1 MLLGIVSVYAG
12 VDTQRLCTFC
22 KKLCTALWHKAF
34 GRSYCEGVWL
44 RGSQGENSLMKKKR
58 KNILLIAG
66 MLLALLVGILIY
78 NGYAQEQIY
87 QESTANL
94 LSTYGQSAKTF
105 AMFAQRNWNILND
118 WESYLS
124 ALVEKGEQEEQWQE
138 YIAQKATWQY
148 TDFYLFNEQCEF
160 WTTAGRQGTAERMK
174 EVFEKLY
181 TENEPVI
188 SSYTSDQG
196 IRKVLFAIPMEQPL
210 QLDGTTY
217 TALVVSY
224 DNAVLEKLLGSMV
237 YEGQSDCYIVRPNGD
252 IVLST
257 ETKTEIPE
265 QMTNLFDYLR
275 QNASVDQPYFD
286 TMVQTLPQGGEGCV
300 LYTMNGQKYYLIY
313 QPLGLMDWSIIGIVP
328 TGVVDAG
335 MRRVQVAT
343 ILVIALLELLIM
355 AGVVKILHDAERN
368 RRRELER
375 RREKSDMMFEGM
387 ARVVERFAVCD
398 LDRDHYQYH
407 ERRGELLYPPEG
419 SYRQLLEQMSRKYV
433 VLTDSENAKLT
444 QMLAPENLRRLIK
457 TDDDSLKLEYAARDK
472 SAFYMMTV
480 VPMAWKD
487 DRLTRVMMI
496 TQDMGKQ
503 HLLQSLA
510 NTDGLTGL
518 LNKRYFD
525 RVLTVLEQHS
535 QPFALFYM
543 DLDRFKPVND
553 TYGHDV
559 GDKLLKGVAQRL
571 QGCIRSRDYA
581 FRLGGDEFALLLLGP
596 MEQETCARKMN
607 MICEMVAVPYEI
619 DGNTVSVGASC
630 GYARYPAESV
640 DVQQVRYIA
649 DQRMYENKQK
659 NHARQD
665 EAAR

>member
-1 MLLGIVSVYAG
+1 
-12 VDTQRLCTFC
+12 
-22 KKLCTALWHKAF
+22 
-34 GRSYCEGVWL
+34 
-44 RGSQGENSLMKKKR
+44 MKQKR

-66 MLLALLVGILIY
+66 MLLAMLVSIFAY
-78 NGYAQEQIY
+78 RFYTQKQIY
-87 QESTANL
+87 QESTTNL

-105 AMFAQRNWNILND
+105 TMFAQRNWNILTD
-118 WESYLS
+118 WDSYLC
-124 ALVEKGEQEEQWQE
+124 ALAEKGEQEGQWQE

-160 WTTAGRQGTAERMK
+160 WTTAGRQGTAEHMK
-174 EVFEKLY
+174 DAFKELY
-181 TENEPVI
+181 AANKPVI
-188 SSYTSDQG
+188 SSYISSQG
-196 IRKVLFAIPMEQPL
+196 IRKILFAIPMEQPL
-210 QLDGTTY
+210 QLNGTTY

-224 DNAVLEKLLGSMV
+224 DNAVLEKLLSSMV
-237 YEGQSDCYIVRPNGD
+237 YEGQSDCYVVRTNGD
-252 IVLST
+252 VVLST
-257 ETKTEIPE
+257 ETKTEITE
-265 QMTNLFDYLR
+265 QMTNLFDYLQ
-275 QNASVDQPYFD
+275 QNARVEQPYYD
-286 TMVQTLPQGGEGCV
+286 TMVQTLPQGGEGSV
-300 LYTMNGQKYYLIY
+300 LFTMNGQKYYLIY
-313 QPLGLMDWSIIGIVP
+313 QPLGIMDWSIIGIVP

-335 MRRVQVAT
+335 MRKVQSAT
-343 ILVIALLELLIM
+343 ILVIALLGLLII
-355 AGVVKILHDAERN
+355 AGVVKIQRDAERN

-375 RREKSDMMFEGM
+375 RRETSDMMFAGM
-387 ARVVERFAVCD
+387 ARIVERYSVCD
-398 LDRDHYQYH
+398 LDHDHYQYY
-407 ERRGELLYPPEG
+407 ERRGEPLYPPEG
-419 SYRQLLEQMSRKYV
+419 SYQQLLEQMSRQYV
-433 VLTDSENAKLT
+433 ILTDSENAKLT
-444 QMLAPENLRRLIK
+444 QMLASENLRRLIK
-457 TDDDSLKLEYAARDK
+457 TDNDSLKLEYAARDK

-480 VPMAWKD
+480 VPMAWKG
-487 DRLTRVMMI
+487 DRLTRVMII

-559 GDKLLKGVAQRL
+559 GDKLLKGVSQRL

-581 FRLGGDEFALLLLGP
+581 FRLGGDEFALLLLGS
-596 MEQETCARKMN
+596 MEQEVCVRKKD
-607 MICEMVAVPYEI
+607 MICEMIAVPYEI

-630 GYARYPAESV
+630 GYALYPAESI

-665 EAAR
+665 GAEK

>member
-1 MLLGIVSVYAG
+1 
-12 VDTQRLCTFC
+12 
-22 KKLCTALWHKAF
+22 
-34 GRSYCEGVWL
+34 
-44 RGSQGENSLMKKKR
+44 MKKKR

-66 MLLALLVGILIY
+66 MLLALLVGILVY
-78 NGYAQEQIY
+78 TDYTQEQIY

-105 AMFAQRNWNILND
+105 TMFAQRNWNILTD
-118 WESYLS
+118 WDSYLG
-124 ALVEKGEQEEQWQE
+124 ALAERGEQEGQWQE

-160 WTTAGRQGTAERMK
+160 WTTAGRQGTAEYMK
-174 EVFEKLY
+174 ATFEKLY
-181 TENEPVI
+181 TENKPVI
-188 SSYTSDQG
+188 SSYISSQG
-196 IRKVLFAIPMEQPL
+196 IRKILFAIPMEQPL

-237 YEGQSDCYIVRPNGD
+237 YEGQSDCYIVRSNGD
-252 IVLST
+252 VVLST
-257 ETKTEIPE
+257 ETKTEITE
-265 QMTNLFDYLR
+265 QMTNLFDYLQ

-300 LYTMNGQKYYLIY
+300 LYTLNRQKYYLIY

-343 ILVIALLELLIM
+343 ILVIALLGLLIM
-355 AGVVKILHDAERN
+355 AGVIKIQRDAERN
-368 RRRELER
+368 R
-375 RREKSDMMFEGM
+375 RREKSDMMFAGM

-398 LDRDHYQYH
+398 LDRDRYQYH
-407 ERRGELLYPPEG
+407 ERRGEPLYPPEG
-419 SYRQLLEQMSRKYV
+419 SYRQMLEQISRKYV
-433 VLTDSENAKLT
+433 VLTDSENAKIP

-457 TDDDSLKLEYAARDK
+457 TDNDSLKLEYAARDK
-472 SAFYMMTV
+472 SAFFMMTV
-480 VPMAWKD
+480 VPMAWKEN
-487 DRLTRVMMI
+487 RLTRVMMI
-496 TQDMGKQ
+496 VQDMGKQ

-559 GDKLLKGVAQRL
+559 GDKLLNGVSQRL

-596 MEQETCARKMN
+596 MESEACASKMN
-607 MICEMVAVPYEI
+607 LICEMVAVPYEI

-630 GYARYPAESV
+630 GYALYPAESV

-649 DQRMYENKQK
+649 DQRMYENKQA

-665 EAAR
+665 GAESI

>member
-1 MLLGIVSVYAG
+1 
-12 VDTQRLCTFC
+12 
-22 KKLCTALWHKAF
+22 
-34 GRSYCEGVWL
+34 
-44 RGSQGENSLMKKKR
+44 MKKKR

-66 MLLALLVGILIY
+66 MLLALLVGILAY
-78 NGYAQEQIY
+78 SAYTQKQIY

-105 AMFAQRNWNILND
+105 TMFAQRNWNILND
-118 WESYLS
+118 WDSYLGTL
-124 ALVEKGEQEEQWQE
+124 AELGEQEGQWQE

-160 WTTAGRQGTAERMK
+160 WTTAGRQGTAEYMK
-174 EVFEKLY
+174 ATFEKLY
-181 TENEPVI
+181 TENKPVI
-188 SSYTSDQG
+188 SSYISSQG
-196 IRKVLFAIPMEQPL
+196 IRKILFAIPMEQPL

-237 YEGQSDCYIVRPNGD
+237 YEGQSDCYIVRSNGD
-252 IVLST
+252 VVLST
-257 ETKTEIPE
+257 ETKTEITE
-265 QMTNLFDYLR
+265 QMTNLFDYLQ

-300 LYTMNGQKYYLIY
+300 LYTLNRQKYYLIY

-343 ILVIALLELLIM
+343 ILVIALLGLLIM
-355 AGVVKILHDAERN
+355 AGVIKIQRDAERN
-368 RRRELER
+368 RRREL
-375 RREKSDMMFEGM
+375 
-387 ARVVERFAVCD
+387 
-398 LDRDHYQYH
+398 DRDRYQYH
-407 ERRGELLYPPEG
+407 ERRGEPLYPPEG
-419 SYRQLLEQMSRKYV
+419 SYRQMLEQISRKYV
-433 VLTDSENAKLT
+433 VLTDSENAKIP

-457 TDDDSLKLEYAARDK
+457 TDNDSLKLEYAARDK
-472 SAFYMMTV
+472 SAFFMMTV
-480 VPMAWKD
+480 VPMAWKEN
-487 DRLTRVMMI
+487 RLTRVMMI
-496 TQDMGKQ
+496 VQDMGKQ

-559 GDKLLKGVAQRL
+559 GDELLKGVSQRL

-596 MEQETCARKMN
+596 MESEACASKMN
-607 MICEMVAVPYEI
+607 LICEMVAVPYEI

-630 GYARYPAESV
+630 GYALYPAESV

-649 DQRMYENKQK
+649 DQRMYENKQA

-665 EAAR
+665 GAESI

>member
-1 MLLGIVSVYAG
+1 
-12 VDTQRLCTFC
+12 
-22 KKLCTALWHKAF
+22 
-34 GRSYCEGVWL
+34 
-44 RGSQGENSLMKKKR
+44 MKQKR

-66 MLLALLVGILIY
+66 MLLGLLVGILVY
-78 NGYAQEQIY
+78 GVYTQDQIY

-105 AMFAQRNWNILND
+105 TMFAQRNWNILND

-124 ALVEKGEQEEQWQE
+124 ALVEKGEQEGQWQA

-160 WTTAGRQGTAERMK
+160 WTTAGRQGTAEHMK
-174 EVFEKLY
+174 EAFEKLY
-181 TENEPVI
+181 TANEPVI
-188 SSYTSDQG
+188 SSYTSSQG
-196 IRKVLFAIPMEQPL
+196 IRKVLFAIPLEQPL
-210 QLDGTTY
+210 QLNGTTY

-237 YEGQSDCYIVRPNGD
+237 YEGQSDCYIVRSDGN

-257 ETKTEIPE
+257 ETKTAITE

-275 QNASVDQPYFD
+275 QNARVDQPYFD
-286 TMVQTLPQGGEGCV
+286 TMLQTLPQGGEGCV
-300 LYTMNGQKYYLIY
+300 LFTVNGQKYYLIY

-343 ILVIALLELLIM
+343 ILLIALLELLIM

-375 RREKSDMMFEGM
+375 RREKSDMMFAGM
-387 ARVVERFAVCD
+387 ARIVERYSVCD
-398 LDRDHYQYH
+398 LDRDRYQYY
-407 ERRGELLYPPEG
+407 ERRGEPLYPPEG
-419 SYRQLLEQMSRKYV
+419 SYRQLLEQLSRKYV
-433 VLTDSENAKLT
+433 VLTDSENAKIT

-472 SAFYMMTV
+472 SAFFMMTV
-480 VPMAWKD
+480 VPMAWKG

-559 GDKLLKGVAQRL
+559 GDKLLKGVSQRL

-581 FRLGGDEFALLLLGP
+581 FRLGGDEFALLLLGS
-596 MEQETCARKMN
+596 MEPEDCARKMN
-607 MICEMVAVPYEI
+607 LICEMIAVPYEI

-630 GYARYPAESV
+630 GYALYPAESV

-649 DQRMYENKQK
+649 DQRMYENKQA

-665 EAAR
+665 GAEK

>member
-1 MLLGIVSVYAG
+1 
-12 VDTQRLCTFC
+12 
-22 KKLCTALWHKAF
+22 
-34 GRSYCEGVWL
+34 
-44 RGSQGENSLMKKKR
+44 MKKKQ

-66 MLLALLVGILIY
+66 MLLVLLVGILVY
-78 NGYAQEQIY
+78 GVYTQDQIY

-105 AMFAQRNWNILND
+105 TMFAQRNWNILND
-118 WESYLS
+118 WDSYLG
-124 ALVEKGEQEEQWQE
+124 ALAERGEQEGQWQE

-160 WTTAGRQGTAERMK
+160 WTTAGRQGTAVHMK
-174 EVFEKLY
+174 EAFEKLY
-181 TENEPVI
+181 TANEPVI
-188 SSYTSDQG
+188 SSYTSSQG

-237 YEGQSDCYIVRPNGD
+237 YEGQSDCYIVRSDGN

-265 QMTNLFDYLR
+265 QMTNLFDYLQ
-275 QNASVDQPYFD
+275 QNAKVDQPYYD

-300 LYTMNGQKYYLIY
+300 RFTMNGQKYYLIY
-313 QPLGLMDWSIIGIVP
+313 QPLGIMDWSIIGIVP

-343 ILVIALLELLIM
+343 IFVITLHGLLIM

-375 RREKSDMMFEGM
+375 RREKSDMMFAGM
-387 ARVVERFAVCD
+387 ARVVERYSVCD
-398 LDRDHYQYH
+398 LDRDRYQYY
-407 ERRGELLYPPEG
+407 ERRGEPLYPPEG
-419 SYRQLLEQMSRKYV
+419 SYRQLLEQLSRKYV
-433 VLTDSENAKLT
+433 VLTDSENAKIP

-457 TDDDSLKLEYAARDK
+457 TDNDSLKLEYAARDK
-472 SAFYMMTV
+472 SAFFMMTV
-480 VPMAWKD
+480 VPMAWKG

-596 MEQETCARKMN
+596 MEPEDCASKMN

-630 GYARYPAESV
+630 GYALYPAESV

-665 EAAR
+665 GAEK

>member
-1 MLLGIVSVYAG
+1 ME
-12 VDTQRLCTFC
+12 Q
-22 KKLCTALWHKAF
+22 
-34 GRSYCEGVWL
+34 
-44 RGSQGENSLMKKKR
+44 KR

-66 MLLALLVGILIY
+66 MLLAMLVSIFAY
-78 NGYAQEQIY
+78 RFYTQKQIY
-87 QESTANL
+87 QESTTNL

-105 AMFAQRNWNILND
+105 TMFAQRNWNILND

-124 ALVEKGEQEEQWQE
+124 ALAEKGEQEEQWQE

-160 WTTAGRQGTAERMK
+160 WTTAGRQGTAVHMK

-181 TENEPVI
+181 TANEPVI
-188 SSYTSDQG
+188 SSYTSSQG
-196 IRKVLFAIPMEQPL
+196 IRKILFAIPMEQPL
-210 QLDGTTY
+210 QLNGTTY

-224 DNAVLEKLLGSMV
+224 DNAVLEKLLSSMV

-257 ETKTEIPE
+257 ETKTEITE
-265 QMTNLFDYLR
+265 QMTNLFDYLQ
-275 QNASVDQPYFD
+275 QNARVDKPYFD

-300 LYTMNGQKYYLIY
+300 LFTMNGQNYYLIY

-335 MRRVQVAT
+335 MRKVQNAT
-343 ILVIALLELLIM
+343 ILVIALLGLLSM
-355 AGVVKILHDAERN
+355 AGVVKIQRDAERN

-375 RREKSDMMFEGM
+375 RRETSDMMFAGM

-398 LDRDHYQYH
+398 LDRDRYQYH
-407 ERRGELLYPPEG
+407 ERRGEPMYPLEG
-419 SYRQLLEQMSRKYV
+419 SYLQLLEQISRKYV
-433 VLTDSENAKLT
+433 VLTDSENAKIT

-457 TDDDSLKLEYAARDK
+457 TDNDSLKLEYAARDK
-472 SAFYMMTV
+472 SAFFMMTV
-480 VPMAWKD
+480 VPMAWKG

-525 RVLTVLEQHS
+525 RVLTVLEQHC

-559 GDKLLKGVAQRL
+559 GDKLLKGVSQRL

-596 MEQETCARKMN
+596 MEPEDCASKMN
-607 MICEMVAVPYEI
+607 LICEMIAVPYEI
-619 DGNTVSVGASC
+619 DGNTVSIGASC
-630 GYARYPAESV
+630 GYALYPAESV

-659 NHARQD
+659 NHARLD
-665 EAAR
+665 GAEK

>member
-1 MLLGIVSVYAG
+1 M
-12 VDTQRLCTFC
+12 
-22 KKLCTALWHKAF
+22 
-34 GRSYCEGVWL
+34 
-44 RGSQGENSLMKKKR
+44 MKKQ

-66 MLLALLVGILIY
+66 MLLAMLVSIFAY
-78 NGYAQEQIY
+78 RFYTQKQIY
-87 QESTANL
+87 QESTTNL

-105 AMFAQRNWNILND
+105 TMFAQRNWNILND

-124 ALVEKGEQEEQWQE
+124 ALAEKGEQEEQWQE

-160 WTTAGRQGTAERMK
+160 WTTAGRQGTAVHMK
-174 EVFEKLY
+174 EAFEKLY
-181 TENEPVI
+181 TANEPVI
-188 SSYTSDQG
+188 SSYTSSQG

-210 QLDGTTY
+210 QLNGTTY

-224 DNAVLEKLLGSMV
+224 DNAVLEKLLSSMV
-237 YEGQSDCYIVRPNGD
+237 YEGQSDCYIVRSNGD
-252 IVLST
+252 VVLST
-257 ETKTEIPE
+257 ETKTEITD
-265 QMTNLFDYLR
+265 QMTNLFDYLQ
-275 QNASVDQPYFD
+275 QNARVNQPYYD

-300 LYTMNGQKYYLIY
+300 RFTMNGQKYYLIY

-335 MRRVQVAT
+335 MRKVQSAT
-343 ILVIALLELLIM
+343 ILVIALLGLLSI
-355 AGVVKILHDAERN
+355 AGVVKIQRDAERN

-375 RREKSDMMFEGM
+375 RREKSDMMFAGM
-387 ARVVERFAVCD
+387 ARIVERYSVCD
-398 LDRDHYQYH
+398 LDRDRYQYY
-407 ERRGELLYPPEG
+407 ERRGEPLYPLEG
-419 SYRQLLEQMSRKYV
+419 SYRQMLEQISRKYV
-433 VLTDSENAKLT
+433 VLTDSENAKIP

-472 SAFYMMTV
+472 SAFFMMTV
-480 VPMAWKD
+480 VPMAWKG

-496 TQDMGKQ
+496 TQDMGEQ

-596 MEQETCARKMN
+596 MEPEDCASKIN
-607 MICEMVAVPYEI
+607 LICEMIAVPYEI

-630 GYARYPAESV
+630 GYALYPAESV

-649 DQRMYENKQK
+649 DQRMYENKQA

-665 EAAR
+665 GAEK

>member
-1 MLLGIVSVYAG
+1 
-12 VDTQRLCTFC
+12 
-22 KKLCTALWHKAF
+22 
-34 GRSYCEGVWL
+34 
-44 RGSQGENSLMKKKR
+44 MKKKR

-66 MLLALLVGILIY
+66 MLLALLVGILVY
-78 NGYAQEQIY
+78 TDYTQEQIY

-105 AMFAQRNWNILND
+105 TMFAQRNWNILTD
-118 WESYLS
+118 WDSYLS
-124 ALVEKGEQEEQWQE
+124 GLVEKGQQEGQWQE

-148 TDFYLFNEQCEF
+148 TDFFLFNEQCEF
-160 WTTAGRQGTAERMK
+160 WTTAGRQGTAEHMK
-174 EVFEKLY
+174 ENFAELY
-181 TENEPVI
+181 AANGPVI
-188 SSYTSDQG
+188 TSYTSSQG
-196 IRKVLFAIPMEQPL
+196 IRKVMFAMPMEQPL
-210 QLDGTTY
+210 QLGDTTY
-217 TALVVSY
+217 TALAVSY
-224 DNAVLEKLLGSMV
+224 DNAVLEKLLSSMV
-237 YEGQSDCYIVRPNGD
+237 YEGQSDCYVVRSDGEV
-252 IVLST
+252 VLST
-257 ETKTEIPE
+257 EVKTVIAEL
-265 QMTNLFDYLR
+265 MANLFDYLQ

-300 LYTMNGQKYYLIY
+300 LFTMNGQKYYLIY
-313 QPLGLMDWSIIGIVP
+313 QPLGILDWSIIGIVP

-335 MRRVQVAT
+335 MRRVQMAT
-343 ILVIALLELLIM
+343 IFIITLHGLLIM
-355 AGVVKILHDAERN
+355 AGVVKILRDAERN
-368 RRRELER
+368 RRRDLER

-387 ARVVERFAVCD
+387 ARVVERYAVCD
-398 LDRDHYQYH
+398 LDRDRYQYY
-407 ERRGELLYPPEG
+407 ERHGEALYPPEG
-419 SYRQLLEQMSRKYV
+419 SYQQLLEQISRKYV
-433 VLTDSENAKLT
+433 VLTDSENAKIP
-444 QMLAPENLRRLIK
+444 QMLAPENLHRLIK
-457 TDDDSLKLEYAARDK
+457 TDKDSLKLEYAARDK
-472 SAFYMMTV
+472 SAFFMMTV
-480 VPMAWKD
+480 VPMAWKG

-525 RVLTVLEQHS
+525 RVLTVLEQHC

-581 FRLGGDEFALLLLGP
+581 FRLGGDELALLLLGP
-596 MEQETCARKMN
+596 MTQETCARKMD
-607 MICEMVAVPYEI
+607 MICEMIAVPYEI
-619 DGNTVSVGASC
+619 DGNAVSVGASC
-630 GYARYPAESV
+630 GYALYPAESI
-640 DVQQVRYIA
+640 DVQQVCYIA

-665 EAAR
+665 GAEGI

>member
-1 MLLGIVSVYAG
+1 
-12 VDTQRLCTFC
+12 
-22 KKLCTALWHKAF
+22 
-34 GRSYCEGVWL
+34 
-44 RGSQGENSLMKKKR
+44 MKKKR

-66 MLLALLVGILIY
+66 MLLALLVGILAY
-78 NGYAQEQIY
+78 SAYTQKQIY

-105 AMFAQRNWNILND
+105 TMFAQRNWNILND
-118 WESYLS
+118 WDSYLGTL
-124 ALVEKGEQEEQWQE
+124 AELGEQEGQWQE

-160 WTTAGRQGTAERMK
+160 WTTAGRQGTAMYMK
-174 EVFEKLY
+174 EAFEKLY
-181 TENEPVI
+181 TENKPVI
-188 SSYTSDQG
+188 SSYISSQG
-196 IRKVLFAIPMEQPL
+196 IRKILFAIPMEQPL

-237 YEGQSDCYIVRPNGD
+237 YEGQSDCYIVCSNGD
-252 IVLST
+252 VVLST

-265 QMTNLFDYLR
+265 QMTNLFDYLS
-275 QNASVDQPYFD
+275 QNAKVDQPYFD
-286 TMVQTLPQGGEGCV
+286 TMVQTLPQGGEGCA
-300 LYTMNGQKYYLIY
+300 LYTLNKQSYYLIY
-313 QPLGLMDWSIIGIVP
+313 QPLGILDWGIIGIVP

-343 ILVIALLELLIM
+343 ILVIALLGLLIM
-355 AGVVKILHDAERN
+355 AGVIKIQRDAERN

-375 RREKSDMMFEGM
+375 RREKSDMMFAGM

-398 LDRDHYQYH
+398 LDRDRYQYY
-407 ERRGELLYPPEG
+407 ERHGEALYPPEG
-419 SYRQLLEQMSRKYV
+419 SYQQLLEQISRKYV
-433 VLTDSENAKLT
+433 VLTDSENAKIP
-444 QMLAPENLRRLIK
+444 QMLAPENLRRQIK
-457 TDDDSLKLEYAARDK
+457 TDNDSLKLEYAARDK
-472 SAFYMMTV
+472 SAFFMMTV
-480 VPMAWKD
+480 VPMAWKG

-496 TQDMGKQ
+496 VQDMGEQ

-525 RVLTVLEQHS
+525 RVLTVLEQHC

-559 GDKLLKGVAQRL
+559 GDELLKGVAQRL

-581 FRLGGDEFALLLLGP
+581 FRLGGDEFALLLLGS
-596 MEQETCARKMN
+596 MTQETCARKMD
-607 MICEMVAVPYEI
+607 MICEMIAVPYEI
-619 DGNTVSVGASC
+619 DGNAVSVGASC
-630 GYARYPAESV
+630 GYALYPAESI
-640 DVQQVRYIA
+640 DVQQVCYIA

-665 EAAR
+665 GAEGI

>member
-1 MLLGIVSVYAG
+1 M
-12 VDTQRLCTFC
+12 
-22 KKLCTALWHKAF
+22 
-34 GRSYCEGVWL
+34 
-44 RGSQGENSLMKKKR
+44 MKKR

-66 MLLALLVGILIY
+66 MLLVLLVGILVY
-78 NGYAQEQIY
+78 GVYTQEQIY
-87 QESTANL
+87 QESTENL

-105 AMFAQRNWNILND
+105 TMFAQRNWNILTD
-118 WESYLS
+118 WDSYLC
-124 ALVEKGEQEEQWQE
+124 ALAERGEQEGQWQE

-148 TDFYLFNEQCEF
+148 TDFYLFNELCEF
-160 WTTAGRQGTAERMK
+160 WTTAGRQGTAEHMK
-174 EVFEKLY
+174 EAFEKLY
-181 TENEPVI
+181 TANEPVI
-188 SSYTSDQG
+188 SSYISSQG
-196 IRKVLFAIPMEQPL
+196 IRKILFAIPMERPL
-210 QLDGTTY
+210 QLNGTTY

-224 DNAVLEKLLGSMV
+224 DNAVLEKLLSSMV

-257 ETKTEIPE
+257 ETKTEITE
-265 QMTNLFDYLR
+265 QMTNIFDYLR
-275 QNASVDQPYFD
+275 QNAKVDKSSYD

-300 LYTMNGQKYYLIY
+300 LYKMNGQNYYLIY

-343 ILVIALLELLIM
+343 IFIITLHGLLIM
-355 AGVVKILHDAERN
+355 AGVVKILRDAERN

-375 RREKSDMMFEGM
+375 RRETSDMMFEGM

-398 LDRDHYQYH
+398 LERDRYQYH
-407 ERRGELLYPPEG
+407 ERRGEPLYPPEG
-419 SYRQLLEQMSRKYV
+419 SYRQLLEQISRKYV
-433 VLTDSENAKLT
+433 VLTDTENAKIT
-444 QMLAPENLRRLIK
+444 QMLVPENLRRLIK

-472 SAFYMMTV
+472 SAFFMMTV
-480 VPMAWKD
+480 VPMAWKG

-496 TQDMGKQ
+496 TQDMGEQ

-559 GDKLLKGVAQRL
+559 GDKLLKGVSQRL

-596 MEQETCARKMN
+596 MEPEDCASKMN
-607 MICEMVAVPYEI
+607 LICEMIAVPYEI
-619 DGNTVSVGASC
+619 DGNTVSVGTSC
-630 GYARYPAESV
+630 GYALYPAESV

-649 DQRMYENKQK
+649 DQRMYENKQA

-665 EAAR
+665 GAAR

>member
-1 MLLGIVSVYAG
+1 
-12 VDTQRLCTFC
+12 
-22 KKLCTALWHKAF
+22 
-34 GRSYCEGVWL
+34 
-44 RGSQGENSLMKKKR
+44 MKKKR

-66 MLLALLVGILIY
+66 MLLALLVGILVY
-78 NGYAQEQIY
+78 TDYTQEQIY

-105 AMFAQRNWNILND
+105 TMFAQRNWNILTD
-118 WESYLS
+118 WDSYLG
-124 ALVEKGEQEEQWQE
+124 ALAERGEQEGQWQE

-148 TDFYLFNEQCEF
+148 TDFFLFNEQCEF
-160 WTTAGRQGTAERMK
+160 WTTAGRQGTAEHMK
-174 EVFEKLY
+174 ENFAELY
-181 TENEPVI
+181 AANGPVI
-188 SSYTSDQG
+188 TSYTSSQG
-196 IRKVLFAIPMEQPL
+196 IRKVMFAMPMEQPL
-210 QLDGTTY
+210 QLGDTTY
-217 TALVVSY
+217 TALAVSY
-224 DNAVLEKLLGSMV
+224 DNAVLEKLLSSMV
-237 YEGQSDCYIVRPNGD
+237 YEGQSDCYVVRSDGEV
-252 IVLST
+252 VLST
-257 ETKTEIPE
+257 EVKTVIAEL
-265 QMTNLFDYLR
+265 MANLFDYLQ

-300 LYTMNGQKYYLIY
+300 LFTMNGQKYYLIY
-313 QPLGLMDWSIIGIVP
+313 QPLGILDWSIIGIVP

-335 MRRVQVAT
+335 MRRVQMAT
-343 ILVIALLELLIM
+343 IFIITLHGLLIM
-355 AGVVKILHDAERN
+355 AGVIKILRDAERN
-368 RRRELER
+368 RRRDLER

-387 ARVVERFAVCD
+387 ARVVERYAVCD
-398 LDRDHYQYH
+398 LDRDRYQYY
-407 ERRGELLYPPEG
+407 ERHGEALYPPEG
-419 SYRQLLEQMSRKYV
+419 SYQQLLEQISRKYV
-433 VLTDSENAKLT
+433 VLTDSENAKIP
-444 QMLAPENLRRLIK
+444 QILAPENLHRLIK
-457 TDDDSLKLEYAARDK
+457 TDKDSLKLEYAARDK
-472 SAFYMMTV
+472 SAFFMMTV
-480 VPMAWKD
+480 VPMAWKG

-525 RVLTVLEQHS
+525 RVLTVLEQHC

-596 MEQETCARKMN
+596 MTQETCARKMD
-607 MICEMVAVPYEI
+607 MICEMIAVPYEI
-619 DGNTVSVGASC
+619 DGNAVSVGASC
-630 GYARYPAESV
+630 GYALYPAESI
-640 DVQQVRYIA
+640 DVQQVCYIA

-665 EAAR
+665 GAEGI

>member
-1 MLLGIVSVYAG
+1 
-12 VDTQRLCTFC
+12 
-22 KKLCTALWHKAF
+22 
-34 GRSYCEGVWL
+34 
-44 RGSQGENSLMKKKR
+44 MKKKR

-66 MLLALLVGILIY
+66 MLLALLVGILAY
-78 NGYAQEQIY
+78 SAYTQKQIY

-105 AMFAQRNWNILND
+105 TMFAQRNWNILND
-118 WESYLS
+118 WDSYLGTL
-124 ALVEKGEQEEQWQE
+124 AELGEQEGQWQE

-160 WTTAGRQGTAERMK
+160 WTTAGRQGTAMYMK
-174 EVFEKLY
+174 EAFEKLY
-181 TENEPVI
+181 TENKPVI
-188 SSYTSDQG
+188 SSYISSQG
-196 IRKVLFAIPMEQPL
+196 IRKILFAIPMEQPL

-237 YEGQSDCYIVRPNGD
+237 YEGQSDCYIVRSNGD

-257 ETKTEIPE
+257 ETKTEITE
-265 QMTNLFDYLR
+265 QMTNLFDYLQ

-300 LYTMNGQKYYLIY
+300 LYTLNGQKYYLIY
-313 QPLGLMDWSIIGIVP
+313 QPLGILDWSIIGIVP
-328 TGVVDAG
+328 TGVVDSG
-335 MRRVQVAT
+335 MRRVQNAT
-343 ILVIALLELLIM
+343 ILVIALLGLLIM
-355 AGVVKILHDAERN
+355 AGVVKIQRDAERN

-375 RREKSDMMFEGM
+375 RREKSDMMFAGM

-398 LDRDHYQYH
+398 LDRDRYQYH
-407 ERRGELLYPPEG
+407 ERRGEPLYQPEG
-419 SYRQLLEQMSRKYV
+419 SYQQMLEQISRKYV
-433 VLTDSENAKLT
+433 VLTDSENAKIP

-457 TDDDSLKLEYAARDK
+457 TDNDSLKLEYAARDK
-472 SAFYMMTV
+472 SAFFMMTV
-480 VPMAWKD
+480 VPMAWKEN
-487 DRLTRVMMI
+487 RLTRVMMI
-496 TQDMGKQ
+496 VQDMGKQ

-543 DLDRFKPVND
+543 DLDRFND

-559 GDKLLKGVAQRL
+559 GDKLLKGVSQRL

-596 MEQETCARKMN
+596 MESEACASKMN
-607 MICEMVAVPYEI
+607 LICEMVAVPYEI

-630 GYARYPAESV
+630 GYALYPAESV

-649 DQRMYENKQK
+649 DQRMYENKQA

-665 EAAR
+665 GAESI

>member
-1 MLLGIVSVYAG
+1 
-12 VDTQRLCTFC
+12 
-22 KKLCTALWHKAF
+22 
-34 GRSYCEGVWL
+34 
-44 RGSQGENSLMKKKR
+44 MKKKR
-58 KNILLIAG
+58 KNILLMAG
-66 MLLALLVGILIY
+66 MLLAMLVGILVY
-78 NGYAQEQIY
+78 TAYTQEQIY

-105 AMFAQRNWNILND
+105 TMFAQRNWNILTD
-118 WESYLS
+118 WDSYLS
-124 ALVEKGEQEEQWQE
+124 ALAEKGEQEEQWQE

-160 WTTAGRQGTAERMK
+160 WTTAGRQGTAEYMK
-174 EVFEKLY
+174 EAFEELY
-181 TENEPVI
+181 TANEPVI
-188 SSYTSDQG
+188 SNYISSQG
-196 IRKVLFAIPMEQPL
+196 VRKILFAIPMEQPL

-224 DNAVLEKLLGSMV
+224 DNAVLEKLLSSMV
-237 YEGQSDCYIVRPNGD
+237 YEGQNDCYIVRPNGD

-275 QNASVDQPYFD
+275 QNAKVDQPYFD
-286 TMVQTLPQGGEGCV
+286 TMLQTLPQDGEGCV
-300 LYTMNGQKYYLIY
+300 LFTMNGQKYYLIY

-335 MRRVQVAT
+335 MRRVQVTT
-343 ILVIALLELLIM
+343 ILVIALLELLSM
-355 AGVVKILHDAERN
+355 AGVIKILHDAERN

-375 RREKSDMMFEGM
+375 RREKSDMMFAGM
-387 ARVVERFAVCD
+387 ARVVERYSVCD
-398 LDRDHYQYH
+398 LDRDRYQYH
-407 ERRGELLYPPEG
+407 ERRGEPLYPPEG
-419 SYRQLLEQMSRKYV
+419 SYRQMLEQMSRKYV

-472 SAFYMMTV
+472 SAFFMMTV
-480 VPMAWKD
+480 VPMAWKG

-559 GDKLLKGVAQRL
+559 GDELLKGVSQRL

-581 FRLGGDEFALLLLGP
+581 FRLGGDEFALLLLGQ
-596 MEQETCARKMN
+596 MEPETCARKMD

-619 DGNTVSVGASC
+619 DGNSVSVGASC
-630 GYARYPAESV
+630 GYALYPAESV

-649 DQRMYENKQK
+649 DQRMYENKQA

-665 EAAR
+665 GAEK

>member
-1 MLLGIVSVYAG
+1 
-12 VDTQRLCTFC
+12 
-22 KKLCTALWHKAF
+22 
-34 GRSYCEGVWL
+34 
-44 RGSQGENSLMKKKR
+44 MKQKQ

-66 MLLALLVGILIY
+66 MLLVMLVSIFVY
-78 NGYAQEQIY
+78 SFYTQKQIY

-105 AMFAQRNWNILND
+105 TMFAQRNWNILTD
-118 WESYLS
+118 WDSYLGT
-124 ALVEKGEQEEQWQE
+124 LVERGQQEEQWQD

-148 TDFYLFNEQCEF
+148 TDFFLFNEQCEF
-160 WTTAGRQGTAERMK
+160 WTTAGRQGTAEHMK
-174 EVFEKLY
+174 DNFAELY
-181 TENEPVI
+181 AANGPVI
-188 SSYTSDQG
+188 TSYTSSQG
-196 IRKVLFAIPMEQPL
+196 IRKVMFAMPMGQPL
-210 QLDGTTY
+210 QLGDTTY
-217 TALVVSY
+217 TALAVSY
-224 DNAVLEKLLGSMV
+224 DNAVLEKLLSSMV
-237 YEGQSDCYIVRPNGD
+237 YEGQSDCYVVRSDGEV
-252 IVLST
+252 VLST
-257 ETKTEIPE
+257 EVKTVIAEL
-265 QMTNLFDYLR
+265 MTNLFDYLQ

-300 LYTMNGQKYYLIY
+300 LFTMNGQKYYLIY
-313 QPLGLMDWSIIGIVP
+313 QPVGIMDWGIIGIVP

-335 MRRVQVAT
+335 MRRVQNAT
-343 ILVIALLELLIM
+343 ILVIALLGLLIM
-355 AGVVKILHDAERN
+355 AGVVKIQRDAERN
-368 RRRELER
+368 RRRELEHH
-375 RREKSDMMFEGM
+375 REASDMMFAGM

-398 LDRDHYQYH
+398 LDHDRYQYH
-407 ERRGELLYPPEG
+407 ERHGEPLYQPEG
-419 SYRQLLEQMSRKYV
+419 SYQQMLEQISRKYV
-433 VLTDSENAKLT
+433 VLTDSENAKIP

-457 TDDDSLKLEYAARDK
+457 TDNDFPKLEYAARDK
-472 SAFYMMTV
+472 SAFFMMTV
-480 VPMAWKD
+480 VPMAWKG

-496 TQDMGKQ
+496 VQDMGKQ

-559 GDKLLKGVAQRL
+559 GDKLLKGVSQRL

-596 MEQETCARKMN
+596 MEPEACASKMN
-607 MICEMVAVPYEI
+607 LICEMVAVPYEI

-630 GYARYPAESV
+630 GYALYPAESV
-640 DVQQVRYIA
+640 DVQQVRHIA
-649 DQRMYENKQK
+649 DQRMYENKQA

-665 EAAR
+665 GAEGI

>member
-1 MLLGIVSVYAG
+1 
-12 VDTQRLCTFC
+12 
-22 KKLCTALWHKAF
+22 
-34 GRSYCEGVWL
+34 
-44 RGSQGENSLMKKKR
+44 MKQKR

-66 MLLALLVGILIY
+66 MLLVLLVGILVY
-78 NGYAQEQIY
+78 GVYTQDQIY

-105 AMFAQRNWNILND
+105 TMFAQRNWNILND

-160 WTTAGRQGTAERMK
+160 WTTAGRQGTAVHMK
-174 EVFEKLY
+174 EAFEKLY
-181 TENEPVI
+181 TANEPVI
-188 SSYTSDQG
+188 SSYTSSQG
-196 IRKVLFAIPMEQPL
+196 IRKVLFAIPLEQPL

-237 YEGQSDCYIVRPNGD
+237 YEGQSDCYIVRSDGN

-257 ETKTEIPE
+257 ETKTAITE

-275 QNASVDQPYFD
+275 QNAKVDQPYFD
-286 TMVQTLPQGGEGCV
+286 TMLQTLPQGGEGCV
-300 LYTMNGQKYYLIY
+300 LYKMNGQKYYLIY

-343 ILVIALLELLIM
+343 IFVITLHGLLIM

-375 RREKSDMMFEGM
+375 RREKSDMMFAGM
-387 ARVVERFAVCD
+387 TRIVECYAVCD

-407 ERRGELLYPPEG
+407 ERRGEPLYPTEG
-419 SYRQLLEQMSRKYV
+419 SYRQLLEQLSRKYV

-457 TDDDSLKLEYAARDK
+457 TDNDSLKLEYAARDK
-472 SAFYMMTV
+472 SAFFMMTV
-480 VPMAWKD
+480 VPMAWKG
-487 DRLTRVMMI
+487 DRLTRMMMI
-496 TQDMGKQ
+496 TQDMGEQ

-525 RVLTVLEQHS
+525 QVLTVLEQHS
-535 QPFALFYM
+535 QSFALFYM

-571 QGCIRSRDYA
+571 QSCIRSRDYA
-581 FRLGGDEFALLLLGP
+581 FRLGGDEFALLLIGP

-607 MICEMVAVPYEI
+607 MICEMISVPYEI
-619 DGNTVSVGASC
+619 DGNSVSVGASC
-630 GYARYPAESV
+630 GYALYPAESV
-640 DVQQVRYIA
+640 DAQQVRYIA

-665 EAAR
+665 GVEGI

>member
-1 MLLGIVSVYAG
+1 
-12 VDTQRLCTFC
+12 
-22 KKLCTALWHKAF
+22 
-34 GRSYCEGVWL
+34 
-44 RGSQGENSLMKKKR
+44 MKQKQ

-66 MLLALLVGILIY
+66 MLLVMLVSIFVY
-78 NGYAQEQIY
+78 SFYTQKQIY

-105 AMFAQRNWNILND
+105 TMFAQRNWNILTD
-118 WESYLS
+118 WDSYLS
-124 ALVEKGEQEEQWQE
+124 GLVEKGQQEEQWQD

-148 TDFYLFNEQCEF
+148 TDFFLFNEQCEF
-160 WTTAGRQGTAERMK
+160 WTTAGRQGTAEHMK
-174 EVFEKLY
+174 ENFAELY
-181 TENEPVI
+181 AANGPVI
-188 SSYTSDQG
+188 TSYTSSQG
-196 IRKVLFAIPMEQPL
+196 IRKVMFAMPMGQPL
-210 QLDGTTY
+210 QLGDTTY
-217 TALVVSY
+217 TALAVSY
-224 DNAVLEKLLGSMV
+224 DNAVLEKLLSSMV
-237 YEGQSDCYIVRPNGD
+237 YEGQSDCYVVRSNGEV
-252 IVLST
+252 VLST
-257 ETKTEIPE
+257 EVKTVIAEL
-265 QMTNLFDYLR
+265 MTNLFDYLQ

-300 LYTMNGQKYYLIY
+300 LFTMNGQKYYLIY
-313 QPLGLMDWSIIGIVP
+313 QPVGIMDWGIIGIVP

-335 MRRVQVAT
+335 MRRVQNAT
-343 ILVIALLELLIM
+343 ILVIALLGLLIM
-355 AGVVKILHDAERN
+355 AGVVKIQRDAERN
-368 RRRELER
+368 RRRELEHH
-375 RREKSDMMFEGM
+375 REASDMMFAGM
-387 ARVVERFAVCD
+387 ARIVERFAVCD
-398 LDRDHYQYH
+398 LDHDRYQYH
-407 ERRGELLYPPEG
+407 ERHGEPLYQPEG
-419 SYRQLLEQMSRKYV
+419 SYQQMLEQISRKYV
-433 VLTDSENAKLT
+433 VLTDSENAKIP

-457 TDDDSLKLEYAARDK
+457 TDNDFLKLEYAARDK
-472 SAFYMMTV
+472 SAFFMMTV
-480 VPMAWKD
+480 VPMAWKG

-496 TQDMGKQ
+496 VQDMGKQ

-559 GDKLLKGVAQRL
+559 GDKLLKGVSQRL

-596 MEQETCARKMN
+596 MEPEACASKMN
-607 MICEMVAVPYEI
+607 LICEMVAVPYEI

-630 GYARYPAESV
+630 GYALYPAESV
-640 DVQQVRYIA
+640 DVQQVRHIA
-649 DQRMYENKQK
+649 DQRMYENKQA

-665 EAAR
+665 GAEGI

>member
-1 MLLGIVSVYAG
+1 
-12 VDTQRLCTFC
+12 
-22 KKLCTALWHKAF
+22 
-34 GRSYCEGVWL
+34 
-44 RGSQGENSLMKKKR
+44 MKKKR

-66 MLLALLVGILIY
+66 MLLVLLVGILIY
-78 NGYAQEQIY
+78 SAYTQKQIY

-105 AMFAQRNWNILND
+105 TMFAQRNWNILND
-118 WESYLS
+118 WDSYLG
-124 ALVEKGEQEEQWQE
+124 ALAEKGEQEGQWQE
-138 YIAQKATWQY
+138 YIAQKATWLY

-160 WTTAGRQGTAERMK
+160 WTTAGRQGTAGYMK
-174 EVFEKLY
+174 ATFEELY
-181 TENEPVI
+181 TANKPVVSSYI
-188 SSYTSDQG
+188 SSQG
-196 IRKVLFAIPMEQPL
+196 IRKILFAIPMEQPL
-210 QLDGTTY
+210 QLNGTTY

-237 YEGQSDCYIVRPNGD
+237 YEGQSDCYIVRSNGD
-252 IVLST
+252 VVLST
-257 ETKTEIPE
+257 ETKTEITE
-265 QMTNLFDYLR
+265 QMTNLFDYLQ

-300 LYTMNGQKYYLIY
+300 LYTMNGQKYYLVY
-313 QPLGLMDWSIIGIVP
+313 QPLELMDWSIIGIVP

-343 ILVIALLELLIM
+343 ILVIALLGLLIM
-355 AGVVKILHDAERN
+355 AGVIKIQHDAERN

-375 RREKSDMMFEGM
+375 RREKSDMMFAGM
-387 ARVVERFAVCD
+387 ARIVERYSVCD

-407 ERRGELLYPPEG
+407 ERHGEALYPPEG
-419 SYRQLLEQMSRKYV
+419 SYRQMLEQMSRKFV

-457 TDDDSLKLEYAARDK
+457 TDSDSLKLEYAARDK
-472 SAFYMMTV
+472 SAFFMMTV
-480 VPMAWKD
+480 VPMAWKG

-581 FRLGGDEFALLLLGP
+581 FRLGGDEFALLLLGS
-596 MEQETCARKMN
+596 MEPEVCARKMN
-607 MICEMVAVPYEI
+607 LICEMIAVPYEI

-665 EAAR
+665 GAAR

>member
-1 MLLGIVSVYAG
+1 
-12 VDTQRLCTFC
+12 
-22 KKLCTALWHKAF
+22 
-34 GRSYCEGVWL
+34 
-44 RGSQGENSLMKKKR
+44 MKKKR

-66 MLLALLVGILIY
+66 MLLALLVGILVY
-78 NGYAQEQIY
+78 TDYTQEQIY

-105 AMFAQRNWNILND
+105 TMFAQRNWNILTD
-118 WESYLS
+118 WDSYLGTL
-124 ALVEKGEQEEQWQE
+124 AERGEQEGQWQE

-160 WTTAGRQGTAERMK
+160 WTTAGRQGTAEHMRAT
-174 EVFEKLY
+174 FEELY
-181 TENEPVI
+181 TANAPVI
-188 SSYTSDQG
+188 TSYTSSQG
-196 IRKVLFAIPMEQPL
+196 IRKIMFAMPMEQPL
-210 QLDGTTY
+210 QLGDTTY
-217 TALVVSY
+217 TALAVSY

-237 YEGQSDCYIVRPNGD
+237 YEGQSDCYVVRSNGEV
-252 IVLST
+252 VLST

-265 QMTNLFDYLR
+265 QMTNLFDYLS
-275 QNASVDQPYFD
+275 QNAKVDQPYFD

-300 LYTMNGQKYYLIY
+300 LYTLNKQSYYLIY
-313 QPLGLMDWSIIGIVP
+313 QPLGILDWSIIGIVP

-335 MRRVQVAT
+335 MRRVQMAT
-343 ILVIALLELLIM
+343 IFIITLHGLLIM
-355 AGVVKILHDAERN
+355 AGVVKIQRDAERN
-368 RRRELER
+368 RRRDLER
-375 RREKSDMMFEGM
+375 RREKSDMMFAGM
-387 ARVVERFAVCD
+387 ARVVERYAVCD
-398 LDRDHYQYH
+398 LDRDRYQYY
-407 ERRGELLYPPEG
+407 ERHGEALYPPEG
-419 SYRQLLEQMSRKYV
+419 SYQQLLEQISRKYV
-433 VLTDSENAKLT
+433 VLTDSENAKIP
-444 QMLAPENLRRLIK
+444 QMLAPENLHRLIK
-457 TDDDSLKLEYAARDK
+457 TDNDSLKLEYAARDK
-472 SAFYMMTV
+472 SAFFMMTV
-480 VPMAWKD
+480 VPMAWKG

-525 RVLTVLEQHS
+525 RVLTVLEQHC

-543 DLDRFKPVND
+543 DLDRFKPIND

-596 MEQETCARKMN
+596 MTQETCARKMD
-607 MICEMVAVPYEI
+607 MICEMIAVPYEI
-619 DGNTVSVGASC
+619 DGNAVSVGASC
-630 GYARYPAESV
+630 GYALYPAESI
-640 DVQQVRYIA
+640 DVQQVCYIA

-665 EAAR
+665 GAEVI

>member
-1 MLLGIVSVYAG
+1 M
-12 VDTQRLCTFC
+12 
-22 KKLCTALWHKAF
+22 
-34 GRSYCEGVWL
+34 
-44 RGSQGENSLMKKKR
+44 MKKR

-66 MLLALLVGILIY
+66 MLLVMLVSIFVY
-78 NGYAQEQIY
+78 RFYTQMQIY
-87 QESTANL
+87 QESTTNL

-105 AMFAQRNWNILND
+105 TMFAQRNWNILND

-124 ALVEKGEQEEQWQE
+124 ALAEKGEQEEQWQE

-148 TDFYLFNEQCEF
+148 TDFYLFNEECEF
-160 WTTAGRQGTAERMK
+160 WTTAGRQGTAAHMK

-181 TENEPVI
+181 TANEPVI
-188 SSYTSDQG
+188 SSYISSQG
-196 IRKVLFAIPMEQPL
+196 IRKILFAIPMERPL
-210 QLDGTTY
+210 QLNGTTY

-224 DNAVLEKLLGSMV
+224 DNAVLEKLLSSMV

-257 ETKTEIPE
+257 ETKTEITE
-265 QMTNLFDYLR
+265 QMTNLFDYLQ
-275 QNASVDQPYFD
+275 QNARVEQPYYD
-286 TMVQTLPQGGEGCV
+286 TMVQTLPQGGEGSV
-300 LYTMNGQKYYLIY
+300 LFTMNGQNYYLIY

-335 MRRVQVAT
+335 MRKVQNAT
-343 ILVIALLELLIM
+343 ILVIALLGLLSM
-355 AGVVKILHDAERN
+355 AGVVKIQRDAERN

-375 RREKSDMMFEGM
+375 RRETSDMMFAGM

-398 LDRDHYQYH
+398 LDRDRYQYH
-407 ERRGELLYPPEG
+407 ERRGEPMYPLEG
-419 SYRQLLEQMSRKYV
+419 SYLQLLEQISRKYV
-433 VLTDSENAKLT
+433 VLTDSENAKIT

-457 TDDDSLKLEYAARDK
+457 TDNDSLKLEYAARDK
-472 SAFYMMTV
+472 SAFFMMTV
-480 VPMAWKD
+480 VPMAWKG

-559 GDKLLKGVAQRL
+559 GDKLLKGVSQRL

-596 MEQETCARKMN
+596 MEPEDCASKMN
-607 MICEMVAVPYEI
+607 LICEMIAVPYEI
-619 DGNTVSVGASC
+619 DGNTVSIGASC
-630 GYARYPAESV
+630 GYALYPAESV
-640 DVQQVRYIA
+640 DVQQVRCIA
-649 DQRMYENKQK
+649 DQRMYENKQA
-659 NHARQD
+659 NHAKQD
-665 EAAR
+665 GAER

>member
-1 MLLGIVSVYAG
+1 
-12 VDTQRLCTFC
+12 
-22 KKLCTALWHKAF
+22 
-34 GRSYCEGVWL
+34 
-44 RGSQGENSLMKKKR
+44 MKNKR

-66 MLLALLVGILIY
+66 MLLALLVGILAY
-78 NGYAQEQIY
+78 SAYTQKQIY

-105 AMFAQRNWNILND
+105 TMFAQRNWNILND
-118 WESYLS
+118 WDSYLGTL
-124 ALVEKGEQEEQWQE
+124 AELGEQEGQWQE

-160 WTTAGRQGTAERMK
+160 WTTAGRQGTAEYMK
-174 EVFEKLY
+174 ATFEKLY
-181 TENEPVI
+181 TENKPVI
-188 SSYTSDQG
+188 SSYISSQG
-196 IRKVLFAIPMEQPL
+196 IRKILFAIPMEQPL

-237 YEGQSDCYIVRPNGD
+237 YEGQSDCYIVRSNGD
-252 IVLST
+252 VVLST
-257 ETKTEIPE
+257 ETKTEITE
-265 QMTNLFDYLR
+265 QMTNLFDYLQ

-300 LYTMNGQKYYLIY
+300 LYTLNRQKYYLIY

-343 ILVIALLELLIM
+343 ILVIALLGLLI
-355 AGVVKILHDAERN
+355 
-368 RRRELER
+368 
-375 RREKSDMMFEGM
+375 M

-398 LDRDHYQYH
+398 LDRDRYQYH
-407 ERRGELLYPPEG
+407 ERRGEPLYQPEG
-419 SYRQLLEQMSRKYV
+419 SYQQMLEQISRKYV
-433 VLTDSENAKLT
+433 VLTDSENAKIP

-457 TDDDSLKLEYAARDK
+457 TDNDSLKLEYAARDK
-472 SAFYMMTV
+472 SAFFMMTV
-480 VPMAWKD
+480 VPMAWKEN
-487 DRLTRVMMI
+487 RLTRVMMI
-496 TQDMGKQ
+496 VQDMGKQ

-559 GDKLLKGVAQRL
+559 GDKLLKGVSQRL

-596 MEQETCARKMN
+596 MESEACASKMN
-607 MICEMVAVPYEI
+607 LICEMVAVPYEI

-630 GYARYPAESV
+630 GYALYPAESV
-640 DVQQVRYIA
+640 DVQQVRCIA
-649 DQRMYENKQK
+649 DQRMYENKQA

-665 EAAR
+665 GAEGI

>member
-1 MLLGIVSVYAG
+1 
-12 VDTQRLCTFC
+12 
-22 KKLCTALWHKAF
+22 
-34 GRSYCEGVWL
+34 
-44 RGSQGENSLMKKKR
+44 MKQKR

-66 MLLALLVGILIY
+66 MLLAMLVSIFVYSIY
-78 NGYAQEQIY
+78 TQKQIY
-87 QESTANL
+87 QESTENL

-105 AMFAQRNWNILND
+105 TMFAQRNWNILND

-124 ALVEKGEQEEQWQE
+124 ALVEKGEQEEQWQA

-160 WTTAGRQGTAERMK
+160 WTTAGRQGTAEHMK
-174 EVFEKLY
+174 EAFEKLY
-181 TENEPVI
+181 TANEPVI
-188 SSYTSDQG
+188 SSYISSQG
-196 IRKVLFAIPMEQPL
+196 IRKILFAIPMERPL
-210 QLDGTTY
+210 QLNGTTY

-224 DNAVLEKLLGSMV
+224 DNAVLEKLLSSMV
-237 YEGQSDCYIVRPNGD
+237 YEGQSDCYIVRSNGD
-252 IVLST
+252 VVFST
-257 ETKTEIPE
+257 ETKTEITD
-265 QMTNLFDYLR
+265 QMTNLFDYLQ
-275 QNASVDQPYFD
+275 QNARVNQQPYYD

-300 LYTMNGQKYYLIY
+300 LFTMNGQKYYLIY

-335 MRRVQVAT
+335 MRKVQSAT
-343 ILVIALLELLIM
+343 ILVIALLGLLII
-355 AGVVKILHDAERN
+355 AGVVKIQRDAERN

-375 RREKSDMMFEGM
+375 RREKSDMMFAGM
-387 ARVVERFAVCD
+387 ARIVERYSVCD
-398 LDRDHYQYH
+398 LDRDHYQYY

-419 SYRQLLEQMSRKYV
+419 SYRQMLEQLSRKYV
-433 VLTDSENAKLT
+433 VLTDTENAKIT

-457 TDDDSLKLEYAARDK
+457 TDNDSLKLEYAARDK
-472 SAFYMMTV
+472 SAFFMMTV
-480 VPMAWKD
+480 VPMAWKG

-559 GDKLLKGVAQRL
+559 GDKLLKGISQRL

-581 FRLGGDEFALLLLGP
+581 FRLGGDEFALLLLGT
-596 MEQETCARKMN
+596 MESEDCASKMN
-607 MICEMVAVPYEI
+607 LICEMIAVPYEI

-630 GYARYPAESV
+630 GYALYPAESV
-640 DVQQVRYIA
+640 DVQQVRCIA

-665 EAAR
+665 EVVR

>member
-1 MLLGIVSVYAG
+1 
-12 VDTQRLCTFC
+12 
-22 KKLCTALWHKAF
+22 
-34 GRSYCEGVWL
+34 
-44 RGSQGENSLMKKKR
+44 MKQKR

-66 MLLALLVGILIY
+66 MLLALLVGILAY
-78 NGYAQEQIY
+78 SAYTQKQIY

-105 AMFAQRNWNILND
+105 TMFAQRNWNILND

-160 WTTAGRQGTAERMK
+160 WTTAGRQGTAEHMK
-174 EVFEKLY
+174 DAFEKLY

-188 SSYTSDQG
+188 SSYISSQG
-196 IRKVLFAIPMEQPL
+196 IRKILFAIPMEQPL

-257 ETKTEIPE
+257 ETKTEILE
-265 QMTNLFDYLR
+265 QMTNLFDYLQ
-275 QNASVDQPYFD
+275 QNAKVDQPYYD
-286 TMVQTLPQGGEGCV
+286 TMVQTLPQGGEGSV
-300 LYTMNGQKYYLIY
+300 LFTMNGQKYYLIY

-328 TGVVDAG
+328 TEVVDAG

-343 ILVIALLELLIM
+343 IFVITLHGLLIM
-355 AGVVKILHDAERN
+355 AGVVKILRDAERN

-375 RREKSDMMFEGM
+375 RREKSDMMFAGM
-387 ARVVERFAVCD
+387 ARVVERYSVCD

-407 ERRGELLYPPEG
+407 ERRGEALYPPEG
-419 SYRQLLEQMSRKYV
+419 SYRQILEQISRKYV

-457 TDDDSLKLEYAARDK
+457 TDNDSLKLEYAARDK
-472 SAFYMMTV
+472 SAFFMMTV
-480 VPMAWKD
+480 VPMAWKG

-496 TQDMGKQ
+496 TQDMGEQ

-596 MEQETCARKMN
+596 MEPEACASKMN
-607 MICEMVAVPYEI
+607 LICEMIAVPYEI
-619 DGNTVSVGASC
+619 DGNSVSVGASC
-630 GYARYPAESV
+630 GYALYPAESV

-649 DQRMYENKQK
+649 DQRMYENKQA

>member
-1 MLLGIVSVYAG
+1 M
-12 VDTQRLCTFC
+12 CTFAELC
-22 KKLCTALWHKAF
+22 AQRFGIKPLEERIVKRSGCEAAGGGKKP
-34 GRSYCEGVWL
+34 
-44 RGSQGENSLMKKKR
+44 MKQKQ

-66 MLLALLVGILIY
+66 MLLVMLVSIFVY
-78 NGYAQEQIY
+78 SFYTQKQIY

-105 AMFAQRNWNILND
+105 TMFAQRNWNILTD
-118 WESYLS
+118 WDSYLS
-124 ALVEKGEQEEQWQE
+124 GLVEKGQQEEQWQD

-148 TDFYLFNEQCEF
+148 TDFFLFNEQCEF
-160 WTTAGRQGTAERMK
+160 WTTAGRQGTAEHMK
-174 EVFEKLY
+174 ENFAELY
-181 TENEPVI
+181 AANGPVI
-188 SSYTSDQG
+188 TSYTSSQG
-196 IRKVLFAIPMEQPL
+196 IRKVMFAMPMGQPL
-210 QLDGTTY
+210 QLGDTTY
-217 TALVVSY
+217 TALAVSY
-224 DNAVLEKLLGSMV
+224 DNAVLEKLLSSMV
-237 YEGQSDCYIVRPNGD
+237 YEGQSDCYVVRSDGEV
-252 IVLST
+252 VLST
-257 ETKTEIPE
+257 EVKTVIAEL
-265 QMTNLFDYLR
+265 MTNLFDYLQ

-300 LYTMNGQKYYLIY
+300 LFTMNGQKYYLIY
-313 QPLGLMDWSIIGIVP
+313 QPVGIMDWGIIGIVP

-335 MRRVQVAT
+335 MRRVQNAT
-343 ILVIALLELLIM
+343 ILVIALLGLLIM
-355 AGVVKILHDAERN
+355 AGVVKIQRDAERN
-368 RRRELER
+368 RRRELEHH
-375 RREKSDMMFEGM
+375 REASDMMFAGM
-387 ARVVERFAVCD
+387 ARIVERFAVCD
-398 LDRDHYQYH
+398 LDHDRYQYH
-407 ERRGELLYPPEG
+407 ERHGEPLYQPEG
-419 SYRQLLEQMSRKYV
+419 SYQQMLEQISRKYV
-433 VLTDSENAKLT
+433 VLTDSENAKIP

-457 TDDDSLKLEYAARDK
+457 TDNDFLKLEYAARDK
-472 SAFYMMTV
+472 SAFFMMTV
-480 VPMAWKD
+480 VPMAWKG

-496 TQDMGKQ
+496 VQDMGKQ

-559 GDKLLKGVAQRL
+559 GDKLLKGVSQRL

-596 MEQETCARKMN
+596 MEPEACASKMN
-607 MICEMVAVPYEI
+607 LICEMVAVPYEI

-630 GYARYPAESV
+630 GYALYPAESV
-640 DVQQVRYIA
+640 DVQQVRHIA
-649 DQRMYENKQK
+649 DQRMYENKQA

-665 EAAR
+665 GAEGI

>member
-1 MLLGIVSVYAG
+1 
-12 VDTQRLCTFC
+12 
-22 KKLCTALWHKAF
+22 
-34 GRSYCEGVWL
+34 
-44 RGSQGENSLMKKKR
+44 MKQKQ

-66 MLLALLVGILIY
+66 MLLVLLVGILIY
-78 NGYAQEQIY
+78 NGYTQEQVY
-87 QESTANL
+87 QESTENL

-105 AMFAQRNWNILND
+105 TMFAQRNWNILTD
-118 WESYLS
+118 WDGYLG
-124 ALVEKGEQEEQWQE
+124 ALAERGEQEGQWQE

-160 WTTAGRQGTAERMK
+160 WTTAGRQGTAEHMRAA
-174 EVFEKLY
+174 FEELY
-181 TENEPVI
+181 TANEPVI
-188 SSYTSDQG
+188 SSYISSQG
-196 IRKVLFAIPMEQPL
+196 IRKIMFAMPMEQPL

-217 TALVVSY
+217 TALAVSY
-224 DNAVLEKLLGSMV
+224 DNAVLEKLLSSMV
-237 YEGQSDCYIVRPNGD
+237 YEGQSDCYIVRTNGD
-252 IVLST
+252 VVLST
-257 ETKTEIPE
+257 ETKTEITE

-275 QNASVDQPYFD
+275 QNAKVDKPYFD

-300 LYTMNGQKYYLIY
+300 LYKMNGQKYYLIY

-335 MRRVQVAT
+335 MRRVQMAT
-343 ILVIALLELLIM
+343 ILVIALLGLLIM
-355 AGVVKILHDAERN
+355 AGVIKILRDAERN

-375 RREKSDMMFEGM
+375 RREKSDMMFAGM

-398 LDRDHYQYH
+398 LDRDRYQYH
-407 ERRGELLYPPEG
+407 ERHGEALYPPEG
-419 SYRQLLEQMSRKYV
+419 SYRQMLEQISRKYV
-433 VLTDSENAKLT
+433 VLTDSENAKIT

-457 TDDDSLKLEYAARDK
+457 TDNDSLKLEYAARDK
-472 SAFYMMTV
+472 SAFFMMTV
-480 VPMAWKD
+480 VPMAWKG
-487 DRLTRVMMI
+487 DRLTRVMII

-543 DLDRFKPVND
+543 DLDHFKPVND

-559 GDKLLKGVAQRL
+559 GDELLKGVSQRL

-596 MEQETCARKMN
+596 MEPEACTSKMN
-607 MICEMVAVPYEI
+607 LICEMVAVPYEI
-619 DGNTVSVGASC
+619 DGNTVSVDASC
-630 GYARYPAESV
+630 GYALYPAESV
-640 DVQQVRYIA
+640 DVQQVRCIA
-649 DQRMYENKQK
+649 DQRMYENKQA

-665 EAAR
+665 GAEGI

>member
-1 MLLGIVSVYAG
+1 
-12 VDTQRLCTFC
+12 
-22 KKLCTALWHKAF
+22 
-34 GRSYCEGVWL
+34 
-44 RGSQGENSLMKKKR
+44 MKKKR

-78 NGYAQEQIY
+78 SAYTQKQIY

-105 AMFAQRNWNILND
+105 TMFAQRNWNILTD
-118 WESYLS
+118 WDSYLGTL
-124 ALVEKGEQEEQWQE
+124 AELGEQEGQWQE

-160 WTTAGRQGTAERMK
+160 WTTAGRQGTAMHMK
-174 EVFEKLY
+174 EAFEKLY
-181 TENEPVI
+181 TENKPVI
-188 SSYTSDQG
+188 SSYISSQG
-196 IRKVLFAIPMEQPL
+196 IRKILFAIPMEQPL

-237 YEGQSDCYIVRPNGD
+237 YEGQSDCYIVRSNGD
-252 IVLST
+252 VVLST
-257 ETKTEIPE
+257 ETKTEITE

-300 LYTMNGQKYYLIY
+300 LFTMNGQKYYLIY
-313 QPLGLMDWSIIGIVP
+313 QPLGILDWSIIGIVP
-328 TGVVDAG
+328 TGVVDSG
-335 MRRVQVAT
+335 MRRVQNAT
-343 ILVIALLELLIM
+343 ILVIALLGLLI
-355 AGVVKILHDAERN
+355 
-368 RRRELER
+368 
-375 RREKSDMMFEGM
+375 M

-398 LDRDHYQYH
+398 LDRDRYQYH
-407 ERRGELLYPPEG
+407 ERRGEPLYQPEG
-419 SYRQLLEQMSRKYV
+419 SYQQMLEQISRKYV
-433 VLTDSENAKLT
+433 VLTDSENAKIP

-457 TDDDSLKLEYAARDK
+457 TDNDSLKLEYAARDK
-472 SAFYMMTV
+472 SAFFMMTV
-480 VPMAWKD
+480 VPMAWKEN
-487 DRLTRVMMI
+487 RLTRVMMI
-496 TQDMGKQ
+496 VQDMGKQ

-559 GDKLLKGVAQRL
+559 GDKLLKGVSQRL

-596 MEQETCARKMN
+596 MESEACASKMN
-607 MICEMVAVPYEI
+607 LICEMVAVPYEI

-630 GYARYPAESV
+630 GYALYPAESV

-649 DQRMYENKQK
+649 DQRMYENKQA

-665 EAAR
+665 GAESI

>member
-1 MLLGIVSVYAG
+1 
-12 VDTQRLCTFC
+12 
-22 KKLCTALWHKAF
+22 
-34 GRSYCEGVWL
+34 
-44 RGSQGENSLMKKKR
+44 MKKKR

-66 MLLALLVGILIY
+66 MLLMLLAGILVY
-78 NGYAQEQIY
+78 SAYTQEQIY

-105 AMFAQRNWNILND
+105 TMFAQRNWNILTD
-118 WESYLS
+118 WDGYLCTL
-124 ALVEKGEQEEQWQE
+124 AENGQQEEQWQE

-160 WTTAGRQGTAERMK
+160 WTTAGRQGTAEHMRAA
-174 EVFEKLY
+174 FEELY
-181 TENEPVI
+181 TANAPVI
-188 SSYTSDQG
+188 TSYTSSQG
-196 IRKVLFAIPMEQPL
+196 IRKIMFAMPMEQPL
-210 QLDGTTY
+210 QLGDTTY
-217 TALVVSY
+217 TALAVSY

-237 YEGQSDCYIVRPNGD
+237 YEGQSDCYVVRSNGD

-257 ETKTEIPE
+257 EVKTEIPE
-265 QMTNLFDYLR
+265 QMTNLFDYLS
-275 QNASVDQPYFD
+275 QNAKVDQPYFD

-300 LYTMNGQKYYLIY
+300 LYTLNRQKYYLIY
-313 QPLGLMDWSIIGIVP
+313 QPLGVLDWGIIGIVP

-335 MRRVQVAT
+335 MRRVQMAT
-343 ILVIALLELLIM
+343 IFIITLHGLLIM
-355 AGVVKILHDAERN
+355 AGVVKIQRDAERN
-368 RRRELER
+368 RRRDLER
-375 RREKSDMMFEGM
+375 RREKSDMMFAGM
-387 ARVVERFAVCD
+387 ARVVERYAVCD
-398 LDRDHYQYH
+398 LDRDRYQYY
-407 ERRGELLYPPEG
+407 ERHGEALYPPEG
-419 SYRQLLEQMSRKYV
+419 SYQQLLEQISRKYV
-433 VLTDSENAKLT
+433 VLTDSENAKIP
-444 QMLAPENLRRLIK
+444 QMLAPENLHRLIK
-457 TDDDSLKLEYAARDK
+457 TDNDSLKLEYAARDK
-472 SAFYMMTV
+472 SAFFMMTV
-480 VPMAWKD
+480 VPMAWKG

-525 RVLTVLEQHS
+525 RVLTVLEQHC

-596 MEQETCARKMN
+596 MTQETCARKMD
-607 MICEMVAVPYEI
+607 MICEMIAVPYEI
-619 DGNTVSVGASC
+619 DGNAVSVGASC
-630 GYARYPAESV
+630 GYALYPAESI
-640 DVQQVRYIA
+640 DVQQVCYIA

-665 EAAR
+665 GAEVI

>member
-1 MLLGIVSVYAG
+1 
-12 VDTQRLCTFC
+12 
-22 KKLCTALWHKAF
+22 
-34 GRSYCEGVWL
+34 
-44 RGSQGENSLMKKKR
+44 MKQKQ
-58 KNILLIAG
+58 KNMLLIAG
-66 MLLALLVGILIY
+66 MLLVMLVSIFVY
-78 NGYAQEQIY
+78 SFYTQKQIY

-105 AMFAQRNWNILND
+105 TMFAQRNWNILTD
-118 WESYLS
+118 WDSYLS
-124 ALVEKGEQEEQWQE
+124 GLVEKGQQEEQWQD

-148 TDFYLFNEQCEF
+148 TDFFLFNEQCEF
-160 WTTAGRQGTAERMK
+160 WTTAGRQGTAEHMK
-174 EVFEKLY
+174 ENFAELY
-181 TENEPVI
+181 AANGPVI
-188 SSYTSDQG
+188 TSYTSSQG
-196 IRKVLFAIPMEQPL
+196 IRKVMFAILMGQPV
-210 QLDGTTY
+210 QLGDTTY
-217 TALVVSY
+217 TALAVSY
-224 DNAVLEKLLGSMV
+224 DNAVLEKLLSSMV
-237 YEGQSDCYIVRPNGD
+237 YEGQGDCYVVRANGD

-257 ETKTEIPE
+257 EVKTEITE
-265 QMTNLFDYLR
+265 QMANLFDYLQ

-300 LYTMNGQKYYLIY
+300 LFTMNGQKYYLIY
-313 QPLGLMDWSIIGIVP
+313 QPVGIMDWGIIGIVP

-335 MRRVQVAT
+335 MRRVQNAT
-343 ILVIALLELLIM
+343 ILVIALLGLLIM
-355 AGVVKILHDAERN
+355 AGVVKIQRDAERN
-368 RRRELER
+368 RRRELEHH
-375 RREKSDMMFEGM
+375 REASDMMFAGM
-387 ARVVERFAVCD
+387 ARIVERFAVCD
-398 LDRDHYQYH
+398 LDHDRYQYH
-407 ERRGELLYPPEG
+407 ERHGEPLYQPEG
-419 SYRQLLEQMSRKYV
+419 SYQQMLEQISRKYV
-433 VLTDSENAKLT
+433 VLTDSENAKIP

-457 TDDDSLKLEYAARDK
+457 TDNDFLKLEYAARDK
-472 SAFYMMTV
+472 SAFFMMTV
-480 VPMAWKD
+480 VPMAWKG

-496 TQDMGKQ
+496 VQDMGKQ

-559 GDKLLKGVAQRL
+559 GDKLLKGVSQRL

-596 MEQETCARKMN
+596 MELEACASKMN
-607 MICEMVAVPYEI
+607 LICEMVAVPYEI

-630 GYARYPAESV
+630 GYALYPAESV
-640 DVQQVRYIA
+640 DVQQVRHIA
-649 DQRMYENKQK
+649 DQRMYENKQA

-665 EAAR
+665 GAEGI